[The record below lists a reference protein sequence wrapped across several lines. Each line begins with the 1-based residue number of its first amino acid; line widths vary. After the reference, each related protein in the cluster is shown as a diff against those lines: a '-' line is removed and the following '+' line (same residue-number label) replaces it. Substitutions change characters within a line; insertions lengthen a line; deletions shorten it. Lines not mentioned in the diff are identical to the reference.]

1 MNTLVI
7 LKISYLLDN
16 FESIDRV
23 KIVID
28 RNRDNNIYF
37 IIVYPNTKYL
47 SREELQQSLE
57 EYFEGLPVQFSITK
71 GEG

>member
-16 FESIDRV
+16 FESIDRIKV
-23 KIVID
+23 VID
-28 RNRDNNIYF
+28 RNRDSHNYF

-47 SREELQQSLE
+47 SREELQESLAG
-57 EYFEGLPVQFSITK
+57 YFEGLPVQFSITK

>member
-16 FESIDRV
+16 FESIDRIKV
-23 KIVID
+23 VID
-28 RNRDNNIYF
+28 RNRDNNTYF
-37 IIVYPNTKYL
+37 IIVYPNAKYL

-57 EYFEGLPVQFSITK
+57 EYFERLPVQFSITK

>member
-16 FESIDRV
+16 FESIDRIKV
-23 KIVID
+23 VID
-28 RNRDNNIYF
+28 RNRDNNTYF
-37 IIVYPNTKYL
+37 IIVYSNAKYL

>member
-16 FESIDRV
+16 FESIDRIKV
-23 KIVID
+23 VID
-28 RNRDNNIYF
+28 RNRDNNTYF
-37 IIVYPNTKYL
+37 IIVYPNAKYL

>member
-7 LKISYLLDN
+7 LKVSYLLDN
-16 FESIDRV
+16 FESIDRIKV
-23 KIVID
+23 VID
-28 RNRDNNIYF
+28 RNRDNNTYF
-37 IIVYPNTKYL
+37 IIVYPNAKYL